1 MCTRVSS
8 RVILGVLLPSFAM
21 ASIHEAVDW
30 YINNIHPLI
39 VKNNT
44 DYSLNL
50 AGKGINTNLFE
61 SVPQVTVTENVEN
74 AYDFVNTND
83 VCIVPLNSGSGIRL
97 KILEAM
103 AAGKLVITTTIG
115 AQGIDYVDQKHLLI
129 ADTPSEFLSIF
140 KKLNN
145 HQIDFQ
151 VIIKNAR
158 TLIEEN
164 YATKALAKKQLL
176 FYQGLLK

>member
-1 MCTRVSS
+1 
-8 RVILGVLLPSFAM
+8 
-21 ASIHEAVDW
+21 
-30 YINNIHPLI
+30 
-39 VKNNT
+39 
-44 DYSLNL
+44 
-50 AGKGINTNLFE
+50 
-61 SVPQVTVTENVEN
+61 
-74 AYDFVNTND
+74 
-83 VCIVPLNSGSGIRL
+83 
-97 KILEAM
+97 M

>member
-1 MCTRVSS
+1 MEWH
-8 RVILGVLLPSFAM
+8 AN
-21 ASIHEAVDW
+21 AEAIDW
-30 YINNIHPLI
+30 YIENIHPLI
-39 VKNNT
+39 IKNNT

-50 AGKGINTNLFE
+50 AGKGIDIALFE
-61 SVPQVTVTENVEN
+61 SIPQVNVTENVNN
-74 AYDFVNTND
+74 AYDFVNSND
-83 VCIVPLNSGSGIRL
+83 VCIVPLKSGSGIRL

-115 AQGIDYVDQKHLLI
+115 AQGINYINQKHLLI

-151 VIIKNAR
+151 GIIKNAR
-158 TLIEEN
+158 TLIEKQ

-176 FYQGLLK
+176 FYRELLK